1 MSRYITISKEVDV
14 DIEVDLE
21 EFDDD
26 DLVEELERRNIS
38 FNASGS
44 DRTLLESIYLKRR
57 VGNDYQ
63 KELDEL
69 IYNALGKIL

>member
-1 MSRYITISKEVDV
+1 MSRYITVEKYV

-21 EFDDD
+21 EFDND
-26 DLVEELERRNIS
+26 DLVKEIERRNIS
-38 FNASGS
+38 FNASDS

>member
-1 MSRYITISKEVDV
+1 MSRYITVEKYV

-21 EFDDD
+21 EFDND
-26 DLVEELERRNIS
+26 DLVKEIERRNIS